1 MRTIT
6 GMEELRSAVGEELGV
21 SAWHEVTQAEID
33 AFAAA
38 TGDDQWI
45 HVDVERAA
53 QTPFGSTIAH
63 GLYTLSLGPRFSYGT
78 YTIEGFAYAL
88 NYGYGRVRFPAP
100 LPVGSRVRMRAT
112 LAGAEDVPG
121 GVQIAIAQTFER
133 EGTEK
138 PVCVAE
144 QLVRLYVG

>member
-1 MRTIT
+1 
-6 GMEELRSAVGEELGV
+6 
-21 SAWHEVTQAEID
+21 
-33 AFAAA
+33 
-38 TGDDQWI
+38 
-45 HVDVERAA
+45 
-53 QTPFGSTIAH
+53 
-63 GLYTLSLGPRFSYGT
+63 
-78 YTIEGFAYAL
+78 
-88 NYGYGRVRFPAP
+88 
-100 LPVGSRVRMRAT
+100 MRAT